1 MNNKVTMFRQEE
13 LEMDKLPQ
21 EKKVEEISR
30 LLRRI
35 NQGVDPK
42 TLRTEANRLITSIS
56 AGDLASAEKRLV
68 SDGYSKQLASQLS
81 AAFVMMGIL
90 QSRNGEIRKKLPA
103 NHVLRMVLAEHEIMR
118 CFLADLADVSE
129 VIANM
134 KNLKSTSAEFMKLSH
149 IVEHLSATAEHIERE
164 DDVIFPCLKKEGWT
178 SLCLAAHGDHTYIT
192 IAIDDLIK
200 LIASFNQ
207 SKIKEFKVKLNSIT
221 KYLCPTMTEHL
232 FQEDNI
238 LYPIALEVVKDEN
251 VWKKIKAVCDD
262 IGYCG
267 VHT

>member
-1 MNNKVTMFRQEE
+1 MFRQEE
-13 LEMDKLPQ
+13 LEMDGFPQ

-35 NQGVDPK
+35 NQGVNPK

-56 AGDLASAEKRLV
+56 AGDIASAEKRLV
-68 SDGYSKQLASQLS
+68 SDGYSEQLASQLS

-90 QSRNGEIRKKLPA
+90 QSRNGEIRKTLPA

-118 CFLADLADVSE
+118 CFLADLADVVE

-164 DDVIFPCLKKEGWT
+164 DDVIFPYLKKEGWT

-207 SKIKEFKVKLNSIT
+207 SKIREFKVKLNSIT
-221 KYLCPTMTEHL
+221 KYLCPTMIEHL